1 MLVCVK
7 KYILIANGLEVLAFA
22 LLVRNY
28 NAKTLISSNK
38 LRRSFLDL

>member
-1 MLVCVK
+1 VCVK
-7 KYILIANGLEVLAFA
+7 KYILIANDLDVSALAS
-22 LLVRNY
+22 LVRNY